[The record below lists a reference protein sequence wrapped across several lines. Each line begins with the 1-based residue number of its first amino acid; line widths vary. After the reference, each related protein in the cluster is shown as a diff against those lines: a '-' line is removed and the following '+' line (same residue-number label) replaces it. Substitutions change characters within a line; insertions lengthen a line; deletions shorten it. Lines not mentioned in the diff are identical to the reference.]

1 MTDDGRARRIYVD
14 AMEQRTNRP
23 VLYTCHLEK
32 KGNAWHPCGI
42 AAKALDEIGSDYEI
56 KHVRGY
62 ASMPWTWP
70 TRRRD
75 RTEVRE
81 LSGQNA
87 VPILVLE
94 DGEVIAGSD
103 RIKRWAAVR
112 AAQDAAAWASRASRG
127 AAVRSP

>member
-1 MTDDGRARRIYVD
+1 MTDDGRAPRIYVR
-14 AMEQRTNRP
+14 AMEQPPATP
-23 VLYTCHLEK
+23 VLYTCHLER
-32 KGNAWHPCGI
+32 KGGAWHPCGI
-42 AAKALDEIGSDYEI
+42 AAKALDEIGLDYEI

-75 RTEVRE
+75 RTEVRA

-94 DGEVIAGSD
+94 DGEVIAGTN

-112 AAQDAAAWASRASRG
+112 AARGASRSAPPAPTAG
-127 AAVRSP
+127 G